1 MTHVTSA
8 CNNPKVLVEH
18 VSMTFVSEHMHRFGN
33 DVGVRVVNLMDAA
46 AQPLKLLQEY
56 LTRKKGEEEEEE
68 KQNIEFCSNVDLYA
82 TQQCNNLILVIEFD
96 MIFKQS
102 QRYLKCH
109 MKYLHEISA
118 ESH

>member
-8 CNNPKVLVEH
+8 CNIPKVLVEH

-46 AQPLKLLQEY
+46 GQPLKLLQEY
-56 LTRKKGEEEEEE
+56 LTRKKEQEEEEEE
-68 KQNIEFCSNVDLYA
+68 KQNIEVCSNVDLYA

-96 MIFKQS
+96 MIFKHS

-109 MKYLHEISA
+109 MKYLLKVIS
-118 ESH
+118 